1 MSLPRVSRPG
11 SVTVV
16 VVLTWISAVLEII
29 AGVMLLVLAG
39 VAKAD
44 GATDVSFGTVLL
56 FGIVVLLIGV
66 ITAAVASRL
75 GKGGN
80 GARMIITVLEVLQVA
95 GAITAL
101 ITLARS
107 VTLDSSPVVSQS
119 IATIIIGVL
128 ILVLLWNQR
137 ANEFFG
143 SR

>member
-16 VVLTWISAVLEII
+16 VVLTWISAVLEIL

-44 GATDVSFGTVLL
+44 GASDISFGTVLL

-101 ITLARS
+101 ITLSRS
-107 VTLDSSPVVSQS
+107 ATLDSSPVVSQS

-137 ANEFFG
+137 ANEFFA

>member
-101 ITLARS
+101 ITLVRS